1 MSISQQDINMLN
13 NEGHTIIESSL
24 EQGYIVVPDYVLCM
38 SGGKRWV
45 EEKKLR
51 LTTHK
56 QVLQYIIDRD

>member
-24 EQGYIVVPDYVLCM
+24 EQGYIVVSDYVLCM
-38 SGGKRWV
+38 SGGKRWT
-45 EEKKLR
+45 EEKQLR